1 MRLDQYL
8 YVNGYVG
15 SRSKAQDAI
24 KAERVAIND
33 KIITKCSFSVLDT
46 MKITVVEPD
55 IAFASRAGYKLFD
68 VLKPFS
74 ICLQDRIC
82 IDVGASTGGFS
93 DVCLKEGAT
102 FVYAVDVGRDQLIG
116 RLKQDSRIKNME
128 NINCR
133 YLTSDMF
140 DERPNFACMD
150 VSFISIKKILPAL
163 FSIMSSVEAVVLIK
177 PQFEAGKENLN
188 KHGIVRDEKIHVQV
202 LKDIVAYVE
211 TCGYYVHH
219 LCASSILGRDGNKEF
234 VMHIVSENCN
244 TAFSYR
250 NIVHNYK
257 TKR

>member
-8 YVNGYVG
+8 FVNGYAS

-24 KAERVAIND
+24 KEERVVVDD
-33 KIITKCSFSVLDT
+33 KIITKCSFSVDEA
-46 MKITVVEPD
+46 MKITVIVPD

-68 VLKPFS
+68 VLEPFS
-74 ICLQDRIC
+74 ISLQDRVCVDI
-82 IDVGASTGGFS
+82 GASTGGFS
-93 DVCLKEGAT
+93 DVCLNEGAR
-102 FVYAVDVGRDQLIG
+102 FVYAIDVGTDQLIE
-116 RLKQDSRIKNME
+116 RLKLDSRIKNME
-128 NINCR
+128 NTNCR

-140 DERPNFACMD
+140 DEKPDFACMD

-163 FSIMSSVEAVVLIK
+163 FSIMSNVEAVVLIK

-188 KHGIVRDEKIHVQV
+188 KHGIVRDEKIHAQI
-202 LKDIVAYVE
+202 LSDIVTFVE
-211 TCGYYVHH
+211 TSGYFVRH

-234 VMHIVSENCN
+234 VMHIVSKPCY

-250 NIVHNYK
+250 DIVHNYK